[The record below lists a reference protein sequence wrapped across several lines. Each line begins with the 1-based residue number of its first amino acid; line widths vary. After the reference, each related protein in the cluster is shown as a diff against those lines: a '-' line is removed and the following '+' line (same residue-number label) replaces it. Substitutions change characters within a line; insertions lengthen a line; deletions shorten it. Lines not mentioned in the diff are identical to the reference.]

1 MSTKRQPTKNY
12 QAKKHQATS
21 QPTKRTGNQRSNGP
35 SPKKRRRVGP
45 GLTTRRLLQIA
56 LLVGVLALIGLL
68 VATILSSRPD
78 TQASDAQVVREDSH
92 VLNQAPAEKAVL
104 VEFLDFECEVCR
116 AYYPTVE
123 QLREEYAEDLTLVM
137 RYFPIPGHTNST
149 TAAVAVEAAAAQG
162 QLEPM
167 YQRMY
172 ETQAEWGEAQESK
185 APVFRGFAQELG
197 LDMDAFDTAVA
208 DPATTERVQ
217 SDFDEGRALGVSG
230 TPTFFL
236 DGEKLE
242 VETPE
247 ELTQAVEAA
256 LAE

>member
-1 MSTKRQPTKNY
+1 MTTKRQT
-12 QAKKHQATS
+12 
-21 QPTKRTGNQRSNGP
+21 TKRPNNPRPSGP
-35 SPKKRRRVGP
+35 SPKKQ
-45 GLTTRRLLQIA
+45 RRLGQRMTTQRLLRVV

-68 VATILSSRPD
+68 VAAILSSRPD
-78 TQASDAQVVREDSH
+78 TQPSDAQVVREDSH
-92 VLNQAPAEKAVL
+92 VLNQAPEERAVL

-123 QLREEYAEDLTLVM
+123 QLRQERADELTLVM

-149 TAAVAVEAAAAQG
+149 NAAVAVEAAAGQG

-167 YQRMY
+167 YQQMY

-185 APVFRGFAQELG
+185 ADVFRGFAEDLG
-197 LDMDAFDTAVA
+197 LDMDAFDAAVA
-208 DPATTERVQ
+208 DPATTARVQ
-217 SDFDEGRALGVSG
+217 SDFNDGRALGVSG

-242 VETPE
+242 VQTPE
-247 ELTQAVEAA
+247 ELVQAVEAA
-256 LAE
+256 LGQ

>member
-1 MSTKRQPTKNY
+1 MTANRQTSNRRPG
-12 QAKKHQATS
+12 TS
-21 QPTKRTGNQRSNGP
+21 QPDP
-35 SPKKRRRVGP
+35 SRP
-45 GLTTRRLLQIA
+45 GMTSQGLLRIV
-56 LLVGVLALIGLL
+56 LLIGVLALIGLL

-78 TQASDAQVVREDSH
+78 TPDGQVVREDSH
-92 VLNQAPAEKAVL
+92 VLNQAGDEKAVL

-123 QLREEYAEDLTLVM
+123 KLREEHADDLTLVM

-149 TAAVAVEAAAAQG
+149 NAAVAVEAAAGQG

-172 ETQAEWGEAQESK
+172 ETQAEWGESQDSRAD
-185 APVFRGFAQELG
+185 VFRGFAKDLG
-197 LDMDAFDTAVA
+197 LDLDAYDAAVA
-208 DPATTERVQ
+208 DPATTERVR

-242 VETPE
+242 VETPADLE
-247 ELTQAVEAA
+247 QAVGAA
-256 LAE
+256 LSE